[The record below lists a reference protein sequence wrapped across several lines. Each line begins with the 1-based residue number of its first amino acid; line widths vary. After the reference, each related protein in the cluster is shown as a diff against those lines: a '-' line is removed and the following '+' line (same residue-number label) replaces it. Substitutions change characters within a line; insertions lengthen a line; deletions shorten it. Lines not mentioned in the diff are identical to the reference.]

1 MLPYLAQ
8 GANSSMEDG
17 AALGTIL
24 KSIKKKEELPN
35 ALHMFEKLRKL
46 RSEAIA
52 KETFKQV
59 GTISCF
65 ELEIHFLLV
74 SATQTDF

>member
-8 GANSSMEDG
+8 GANSSLEDG

-24 KSIKKKEELPN
+24 KSVTKREHLSN
-35 ALHMFEKLRKL
+35 ALHKFEQLRKL
-46 RSEAIA
+46 RSEAIV

-59 GTISCF
+59 G
-65 ELEIHFLLV
+65 HFFNLCLK
-74 SATQTDF
+74 TQGPR